1 MFKLLFRLC
10 WLLIFVFSIT
20 VSYSQDI
27 LKGTDLSSAKVDRL
41 TDADIL
47 KYQEQLKSSGLT
59 QEQAEQ
65 IALSKG
71 FPAAEL
77 AKLRQRLAA
86 LTAANTSVVSPKSNT
101 SITRT
106 QVTSNESATSAPV
119 VVNPRV
125 FGAELFTT
133 SSLTFQPDL
142 KIATPMNYVLGPD
155 DELAIAVSGLQ
166 EAAFNLPISP
176 EGTIY
181 IPNVG
186 PVKVS
191 GLTFEGA
198 TTLIRNRMSGIYSS
212 LRSGSSRLSVSLS
225 RIRSI
230 RVTILGAT
238 KPGTYT
244 VSSLST
250 LFNALYIAGGPAAD
264 GTFRAIEL
272 VRNNQVERVVDLY
285 SFLLTGNDEDNVRLR
300 ENDVIRIPVYKTRV
314 DISGQVKRNGIFEM
328 LPGETLNDLLRY
340 ASGFTDNAYKASI
353 KVVQLTD
360 RDKRVKDIP
369 EAEYATYK
377 PSTGDVFTVSQI
389 LEKYQNRVTINGAVF
404 RPGVFEL
411 TDNLTIGNLI
421 RRADGLRED
430 AYTKRGQI
438 IRLRE
443 DLTPEIISFDVSAVL
458 NNTADIPLQKE
469 DVVNI
474 SSIFELKDN
483 YAVSIQG
490 EVRAPGTFRY
500 VENISLKDLI
510 QQAGGFTYAAFP
522 QRIQIARVI
531 KRDTLTAQDVRLSE
545 IIDIQDMND
554 LSFATKN
561 IELQPYDVVTVRRLP
576 GYLDLKSVTVRGQ
589 VQFPGPYVLST
600 RLERISDLL
609 KRAGGLAPEAFPDG
623 AYLKRQNEID
633 VTTQIESEKVEK
645 IQQQLK
651 DSTGQIT
658 AAVARPFD
666 QIPLDLRRIIRSPGR
681 DEDLILKAGDELFV
695 PRNDEGVKIS
705 GEVLFPTQSPY
716 NNGKSLKDYISDAGG
731 FTQNAIKKKVY
742 VLYPNGKAVSTS
754 HFLFVKSYPR
764 IKPGSQIVVPRYI
777 AREKQKR
784 DLAQTLGIT
793 SAIAGLA
800 AIILGIIQLTK

>member
-1 MFKLLFRLC
+1 
-10 WLLIFVFSIT
+10 LIFVFSIT

-86 LTAANTSVVSPKSNT
+86 LSVANSSITTPKGNT
-101 SITRT
+101 TVTRT
-106 QVTSNESATSAPV
+106 QVTTDEGATRATVS
-119 VVNPRV
+119 VNPRV

-369 EAEYATYK
+369 AAEYATYK

>member
-1 MFKLLFRLC
+1 MFKVLARVCLIVIFLLSVT
-10 WLLIFVFSIT
+10 I
-20 VSYSQDI
+20 SYSQDI
-27 LKGTDLSSAKVDRL
+27 LKGTDLSTAKVDRL

-47 KYQEQLKSSGLT
+47 KYQAQLKSSGLT

-86 LTAANTSVVSPKSNT
+86 LSSANTSVTTPKSNK
-101 SITRT
+101 SVTRT
-106 QVTSNESATSAPV
+106 QDTTDEAATRVPV

-244 VSSLST
+244 ISSLST

-272 VRNNQVERVVDLY
+272 VRNNKVESVVDLY
-285 SFLLTGNDEDNVRLR
+285 SFLFTGNDEDNVRLR
-300 ENDVIRIPVYKTRV
+300 ENDVIRIPVYNTRV
-314 DISGQVKRNGIFEM
+314 DISGQVKRNSIFEM

-360 RDKRVKDIP
+360 RDKRIKDISA
-369 EAEYATYK
+369 AEYATYK

-430 AYTKRGQI
+430 AYTKRGQV
-438 IRLRE
+438 IRLQE
-443 DLTPEIISFDVSAVL
+443 DLTPEILSFDVSAAL
-458 NNTADIPLQKE
+458 NNTADIQLKKE
-469 DVVNI
+469 DVINI
-474 SSIFELKDN
+474 SSIFDLKDN

-490 EVRAPGTFRY
+490 EVRAPGTFSY

-510 QQAGGFTYAAFP
+510 LQAGGFTYAAFP

-545 IIDIQDMND
+545 IIDIQDLND
-554 LSFATKN
+554 LSFETKN
-561 IELQPYDVVTVRRLP
+561 ITLQPYDVVTVRRLP
-576 GYLDLKSVTVRGQ
+576 GFLDLRSVTIRGQ

-600 RLERISDLL
+600 RRERISDLL
-609 KRAGGLAPEAFPDG
+609 KRAGGLAPEAFADG
-623 AYLKRQNEID
+623 AYLKRLNDQD
-633 VTTQIESEKVEK
+633 VATQIDSAKVEK

-658 AAVARPFD
+658 AVVARPFD
-666 QIPLDLRRIIRSPGR
+666 QITLDLIKIIGNPGGT
-681 DEDLILKAGDELFV
+681 EDLILKAGDELFV

-705 GEVLFPTQSPY
+705 GEVLFPTQAPY
-716 NNGKSLKDYISDAGG
+716 NNGKNLKQYISDAGG
-731 FTQNAIKKKVY
+731 FTQNAVKKKVY
-742 VLYPNGKAVSTS
+742 VLYPNGKAVSTR

-764 IKPGSQIVVPRYI
+764 IKPGSQIVVPRNI
-777 AREKQKR
+777 TREKQST
-784 DLAQTLGIT
+784 AEIIGIT

>member
-1 MFKLLFRLC
+1 MFKVLARVCLIVIFLLSVT
-10 WLLIFVFSIT
+10 I
-20 VSYSQDI
+20 SYSQDI
-27 LKGTDLSSAKVDRL
+27 LKGTDLSTAKVDRL

-47 KYQEQLKSSGLT
+47 KYQAQLKSSGLT

-86 LTAANTSVVSPKSNT
+86 LSSANTSVTTPKSNK
-101 SITRT
+101 SVTRT
-106 QVTSNESATSAPV
+106 QDTTDEAATRVPV

-230 RVTILGAT
+230 RVTILGAA

-244 VSSLST
+244 ISSLST

-272 VRNNQVERVVDLY
+272 VRNNKVERVVDLY

-314 DISGQVKRNGIFEM
+314 DISGQVKQNGIFEM
-328 LPGETLNDLLRY
+328 LPSETLNDLLGY

-369 EAEYATYK
+369 GAEFSTYK
-377 PSTGDVFTVSQI
+377 PSTGDVFNVSQI

-430 AYTKRGQI
+430 AYIKRGQI

-458 NNTADIPLQKE
+458 NNVSDISLKKE
-469 DVVNI
+469 DVINI
-474 SSIFELKDN
+474 SSIFDLKDN
-483 YAVSIQG
+483 YTVSIQG
-490 EVRAPGTFRY
+490 EVRAPGDFRY

-561 IELQPYDVVTVRRLP
+561 IQLQPYDVVTVRRLP
-576 GYLDLKSVTVRGQ
+576 GYLDLRSVTVRGQ

-600 RLERISDLL
+600 RRERISDLL
-609 KRAGGLAPEAFPDG
+609 KRAGGMAPEAFPDG
-623 AYLKRQNEID
+623 AYLKRLNEND
-633 VTTQIESEKVEK
+633 VTTQIESAKVER

-651 DSTGQIT
+651 DSSGQIA

-666 QIPLDLRRIIRSPGR
+666 QIPLDLSKIMRNPGR
-681 DEDLILKAGDELFV
+681 DDDLILKAGDDLFV

-705 GEVLFPTQSPY
+705 GEVLFPTQAPY
-716 NNGKSLKDYISDAGG
+716 NNGKRLKEYISDAGG

-742 VLYPNGKAVSTS
+742 VLYPNGKAVSTR

-764 IKPGSQIVVPRYI
+764 IKPGSQIVVPKYI
-777 AREKQKR
+777 TREKQST
-784 DLAQTLGIT
+784 AEIIGIT